1 MPVMLIGFLVGG
13 LIGALV
19 GGFTGFA
26 IGGLLGYFLARPL
39 LGRFIRSRIAQVQAR
54 FLDAVFAV
62 MGALC
67 KADGQVTQDEIQVA
81 ETLFDRL
88 RLNEPARAQA
98 RQAFTRGKQ
107 PDFDLD
113 AEVAQ
118 FARAA
123 RGQRPLLMM
132 FMQVQLAAVGADGQI
147 HPAEHE
153 MLLRVARGLGL
164 PEAEVERMEAML
176 RGAAGRGAG
185 GRSQPDLDWAYQVLG
200 VSSDAS
206 DETVKK
212 AYRKLVSE
220 NHPDKL
226 ASKGLPESMRAMAEE
241 KTRDITTAYDRIK
254 EARALS

>member
-1 MPVMLIGFLVGG
+1 MVIGFLIGG
-13 LIGALV
+13 IIGAIF

-26 IGGLLGYFLARPL
+26 LGGLLGYFLARPL
-39 LGRFIRSRIAQVQAR
+39 IGGLIRTRIAQVQAR

-88 RLNEPARAQA
+88 RLSEQARAQA
-98 RQAFTRGKQ
+98 RNAFNRGKQ

-113 AEVAQ
+113 AEVAG

-132 FMQVQLAAVGADGQI
+132 FIQVQIAAVGADGEV

-176 RGAAGRGAG
+176 RGASGDAQAGR
-185 GRSQPDLDWAYQVLG
+185 SKPDLDWAYRVLG

-206 DETVKK
+206 NEAVKK
-212 AYRKLVSE
+212 AYRKLMSE

-226 ASKGLPESMRAMAEE
+226 ASKGMPESMRAMAEE

-254 EARALS
+254 EARGIS